1 MSELHTGTDHLLG
14 RIEGRVAVLSFNR
27 PDSRNAL
34 SEEMYAGFAAALPR
48 VRDDADIRVLM
59 VTGEGGAFCAGGDV
73 KGFRASHN
81 AGGTP
86 TTQEQTLDHLRHIQ
100 ASVSLAIRRLNK
112 PVVAAIPGPAAGAG
126 LSIALAADLRVAAAR
141 AIFVSAFSTIGASGD
156 FGSSWF
162 LPRLI
167 GEAKA
172 KEFMFLSERVS
183 SDEALAMG
191 LVNAVL
197 PDDNF
202 ADAALEYCQHLA
214 GRSPIALRLIKE
226 NIHRSFDV
234 GLAEGLDAEATAMVR
249 AMSTA
254 DHREA
259 VAAFFDKRTPD
270 YQGR

>member
-1 MSELHTGTDHLLG
+1 MTELHTGTDKLLG
-14 RIEGRVAVLSFNR
+14 RVEGPVAVLSFNR
-27 PDSRNAL
+27 PESRNAL
-34 SEEMYAGFAAALPR
+34 SDEIYDGFNTALPQ
-48 VRDDADIRVLM
+48 VAQRDDIRVLM
-59 VTGEGGAFCAGGDV
+59 VTGEGGAFCSGGDV
-73 KGFRASHN
+73 KGFRARHDS
-81 AGGTP
+81 GGSSATP
-86 TTQEQTLDHLRHIQ
+86 EHALDQLRRIQ

-126 LSIALAADLRVAAAR
+126 LSIALSADLRVAAER
-141 AIFVSAFSTIGASGD
+141 SIFVSAFSTIGASGD

-172 KEFMFLSERVS
+172 KEFMFFSERVS
-183 SDEALAMG
+183 ASEALDLG

-197 PDDNF
+197 PDDGF
-202 ADAALEYCQHLA
+202 DTGALDYCHRLA
-214 GRSPIALRLIKE
+214 GRSPIALRFIKE

-249 AMSTA
+249 SMATA

>member
-14 RIEGRVAVLSFNR
+14 RIDGRVAVLSFNR

-34 SEEMYAGFAAALPR
+34 SEEMYAGFRTALPQ
-48 VRDDADIRVLM
+48 VRDNPGIRVLM

-73 KGFRASHN
+73 KGFRASH
-81 AGGTP
+81 ASGGTP
-86 TTQEQTLDHLRHIQ
+86 SSQEQTLDHLRDIQ
-100 ASVSLAIRRLNK
+100 AAVSLAIRRLNK
-112 PVVAAIPGPAAGAG
+112 PVVAAIPGAAAGAG
-126 LSIALAADLRVAAAR
+126 LSIALAADLRVAAER

-172 KEFMFLSERVS
+172 KEFMFFSERVS
-183 SDEALAMG
+183 APEALDLG
-191 LVNAVL
+191 LVNRVL
-197 PDDNF
+197 PDDDF
-202 ADAALEYCQHLA
+202 DQAALDYCHHLA

-226 NIHRSFDV
+226 NIQRSFDA
-234 GLAEGLDAEATAMVR
+234 GLAESLDAEATAMVR

-259 VAAFFDKRTPD
+259 VAAFFDKRTPN
-270 YQGR
+270 YEGR

>member
-1 MSELHTGTDHLLG
+1 MTELNTGTDHLLG
-14 RIEGRVAVLSFNR
+14 RIDGRVAVLSFNR
-27 PDSRNAL
+27 PESRNAL
-34 SEEMYAGFAAALPR
+34 SEEMYRGFASALPQ
-48 VRDDADIRVLM
+48 VRDNPDIRVLM

-73 KGFRASHN
+73 KGFRASHQS
-81 AGGTP
+81 GGTP
-86 TTQEQTLDHLRHIQ
+86 TTHEQSLDHLRYIQ
-100 ASVSLAIRRLNK
+100 ASVSLALRRLNK
-112 PVVAAIPGPAAGAG
+112 PVVAAVPGAAAGAG
-126 LSIALAADLRVAAAR
+126 MSIALAADLRVAAER
-141 AIFVSAFSTIGASGD
+141 SIFVSAFSTIGASGD

-183 SDEALAMG
+183 AAEALDLG
-191 LVNAVL
+191 LVNRVL
-197 PDDNF
+197 PDAGFDQ
-202 ADAALEYCQHLA
+202 AALDYCHQLA

-226 NIHRSFDV
+226 NIHRSYDI
-234 GLAEGLDAEATAMVR
+234 GLAEALDAEATAMVR
-249 AMSTA
+249 AMATA

>member
-1 MSELHTGTDHLLG
+1 MSELNTGTDHLLG
-14 RIEGRVAVLSFNR
+14 RIEGHVAVLSFNR
-27 PDSRNAL
+27 PEARNAL
-34 SEEMYAGFAAALPR
+34 SEEMYNGFAAALPQ
-48 VRDDADIRVLM
+48 VRDNPDVRVLM
-59 VTGEGGAFCAGGDV
+59 VTGEGGAFCSGGDV
-73 KGFRASHN
+73 KGFRARHES
-81 AGGTP
+81 GGSSATP
-86 TTQEQTLDHLRHIQ
+86 EHALDQLRRIQ

-126 LSIALAADLRVAAAR
+126 LSIALSADLRVAAER
-141 AIFVSAFSTIGASGD
+141 SIFVSAFSTIGASGD

-162 LPRLI
+162 LPRLL

-172 KEFMFLSERVS
+172 KEFMFFSERVS
-183 SDEALAMG
+183 ASEALDLG

-197 PDDNF
+197 PDDGF
-202 ADAALEYCQHLA
+202 DTGALDYCHRLA
-214 GRSPIALRLIKE
+214 GRSPIALRFIKE

-249 AMSTA
+249 AMATA